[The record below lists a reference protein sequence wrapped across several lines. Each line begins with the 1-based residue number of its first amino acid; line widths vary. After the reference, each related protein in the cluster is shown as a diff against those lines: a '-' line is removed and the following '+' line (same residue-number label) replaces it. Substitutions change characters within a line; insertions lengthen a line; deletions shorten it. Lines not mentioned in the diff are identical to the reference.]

1 MLFSDARGVGR
12 AIRDDMVLWP
22 RCVCV
27 YVCGAMRLGEYGCLY
42 RWSRTFCSL
51 SLLVC
56 LYSGARFHFVVVGS
70 SG

>member
-56 LYSGARFHFVVVGS
+56 L
-70 SG
+70 